1 MPDWKKEIRARL
13 AGLRLAPTREA
24 EIVEELAQYLADCY
38 EELLASGAT
47 NEDARRS
54 TLTEL
59 NESDLLAAD
68 LNKIE
73 RTVNAE
79 PVVLGATSARGANLL
94 RDLSRDLR
102 FGIRMLFKSKG
113 FTMVAVLSLALGI
126 GANTALFSVVDA
138 VLLKALP
145 VAEPERLVLFE
156 YQAGLPFRINGMS
169 GTSSVPTPPGTRGDS
184 LFRYEVFD
192 KMRQARAA
200 APDGPLSDF
209 FAFAPIQEVTAVVA
223 DRAEIVNGQAVSGGY
238 FAGLGVQPSLGRAIR
253 NEDDRAGAQP
263 VVVLSH
269 QSWQERF
276 GGSRAV
282 IGQPLKLNQQS
293 FTIIGVTPPAF
304 TGTLQV
310 GYRPAFTIPLA
321 FEPLLRGES
330 SRLGKAKDP
339 GAWWLNLMGRLKP
352 GATYEQ
358 ARDSLNGTFQA
369 AALEVMPPPRK
380 ANEPAQLEPKDYPHL
395 IAESGSRGMLDM
407 RREYSTTIYG
417 LFIVVGLVLLIACAN
432 VANLLLARA
441 ALRSAE
447 INVRLAVGAGRWRLI
462 RQLLTESVLL
472 AALGGAVG
480 VLFAMWGKRA
490 LLALSDKDTRILP
503 SEVDLH
509 LNWRVLVFT
518 LAVSLLTGVLFGLAP
533 AWRATRLDLAT
544 SLKQSRR
551 TTGTVSLLSKGLIVA
566 QVALSLL
573 LLVGA
578 GLFIRTLYNLQHVNL
593 GFNQENLLLFRLQP
607 EQGGYKD
614 ERLVQFY
621 QQLCARLDKL
631 PGVRAATFEKVE
643 LIGADN
649 YVNGIL
655 LPGEQAM
662 TAEPHSTNRQM
673 ARENYFA
680 TMEIPLL
687 RGRGFTAQDDQHAPQ
702 VGIVNQTFA
711 RKFFPSADV
720 LGQRVTFFRDSKR
733 AVEIIGV
740 VADTKYMSQ
749 REELKPLLYTPWR
762 QEGEV
767 IGDMH
772 FALRTTG
779 DPTALAATVRQV
791 LRELDS
797 NLPVTE
803 VGTQT
808 ARAEATLGPERLSAR
823 LLSFFGGLAL
833 LLAAIGLSGVLA
845 YSVAQR
851 TNEIGIR
858 MALGAQAANVLRLVV
873 WQGMKLVL
881 LGLAVGAVTGYGLK
895 RLLASQYFAENA
907 WQRQIGKQ
915 LYGVNG
921 TDPLNFF
928 VIAAVLTSVA
938 LLACWLPARKAAQVD
953 PLEALRY
960 E

>member
-1 MPDWKKEIRARL
+1 MPDWKKEIRERL

-24 EIVEELAQYLADCY
+24 EIVEELVQYLEDCY
-38 EELLASGAT
+38 EELLAAGSTKG
-47 NEDARRS
+47 DAWRQ
-54 TLTEL
+54 TLEEL
-59 NESDLLAAD
+59 NESDLLARE

-73 RTVNAE
+73 RLVSHD
-79 PVVLGATSARGANLL
+79 PVVPGAGRTNMLWDLL
-94 RDLSRDLR
+94 RDLR
-102 FGIRMLFKSKG
+102 FGVRMLLKSKG
-113 FTMVAVLSLALGI
+113 FTLVAVLSLALGI

-138 VLLKALP
+138 VLVKTLP

-169 GTSSVPTPPGTRGDS
+169 GTSSVPTPPGTKGDS

-200 APDGPLSDF
+200 APDSPLSDF
-209 FAFAPIQEVTAVVA
+209 FAFAPIPELTAVVA
-223 DRAEIVNGQAVSGGY
+223 DQAEIVNGQAVSGGY
-238 FAGLGVQPSLGRAIR
+238 FAGLRVQPSLGRAISD
-253 NEDDRAGAQP
+253 EDDRAGAAP

-269 QSWQERF
+269 QYWQERF
-276 GGSRAV
+276 GGNPAV

-310 GYRPAFTIPLA
+310 DYRPAFTVPLA
-321 FEPLLRGES
+321 FEPLLRGER
-330 SRLGKAKDP
+330 SRLSTAKEP

-358 ARDSLNGTFQA
+358 ARDSLSGTFQA

-380 ANEPAQLEPKDYPHL
+380 ANEPAQLEPKDYPRL

-407 RREYSTTIYG
+407 RREYSATIYG
-417 LFIVVGLVLLIACAN
+417 LFIVVALVLLIACAN

-480 VLFAMWGKRA
+480 VLFAIWGKRA
-490 LLALSDKDTRILP
+490 LLALSDKDTGILP
-503 SEVDLH
+503 SEVNLN

-518 LAVSLLTGVLFGLAP
+518 LGVSLLTGVLFGLAP

-551 TTGTVSLLSKGLIVA
+551 TTGAVSRLSKGLIVV

-578 GLFIRTLYNLQHVNL
+578 GLFIRTLFNLQRVNL

-621 QQLCARLDKL
+621 QQLFARLDKL

-643 LIGADN
+643 LIAADN
-649 YVNGIL
+649 YVNDIL
-655 LPGEQAM
+655 LPGEEAM
-662 TAEPHSTNRQM
+662 TAGPHSTNRQM

-687 RGRGFTAQDDQHAPQ
+687 RGRGFAAQDDQSAPQ

-711 RKFFPSADV
+711 QTFFPNADV
-720 LGQRVTFFRDSKR
+720 LGQRVTFGVSKR

-740 VADTKYMSQ
+740 VADTKYMRQ
-749 REELKPLLYTPWR
+749 REEVKPLLYTPWR
-762 QEGEV
+762 QEGEE

-772 FALRTTG
+772 FALRTTA

-791 LRELDS
+791 VHELDS
-797 NLPVTE
+797 SLPVTE
-803 VGTQT
+803 ISTQT
-808 ARAEATLGPERLSAR
+808 ARAEATLGQERLSAR

-858 MALGAQAANVLRLVV
+858 MALGAQAANVLRQVV

-881 LGLAVGAVTGYGLK
+881 LGLAVGALTGYGLK
-895 RLLASQYFAENA
+895 RLLASQYFGENA
-907 WQRQIGKQ
+907 WQRQIARQ
-915 LYGVNG
+915 LYGVKG
-921 TDPLNFF
+921 TDPLTFF
-928 VIAAVLTSVA
+928 VIAALLMLVA
-938 LLACWLPARKAAQVD
+938 LIACWLPARKAAQVD